1 MVKSL
6 WPVNAVSGEPGYN
19 GRALRQLGSLRYAGA
34 RAARPFGTRSG
45 VRPGTP
51 DGFVWATSVSWG
63 VTPHAGV
70 LDVHTPAAVGPYE
83 YALDAEE
90 TGPLDAADASHPRV
104 DLVYVQVAD
113 PSESDGTS
121 TPGLVV
127 GYVAGTPAAAPS
139 APTTPARAMVL
150 ATISVPRAGGGSP
163 TVQRQAPALTLAGA
177 PYQVRSDAER
187 DALLATLGSSVAAP
201 LWVEHVGGSRAGVVE
216 RHRGSGWEQSIV
228 GSGAWAPYTPTW
240 GNFIPGAS
248 EVVARWQLLGSTVAC
263 SGRVTLG
270 AGFAMNAS
278 PIQVGL
284 PRAVSGAHNSI
295 LMVMGVSMLNDAGAA
310 TFFGF
315 PSVATSRTF
324 YIRTSSSVVT
334 AGHPF
339 PWTLGDSFSWN
350 LTYESAP

>member
-19 GRALRQLGSLRYAGA
+19 GRALRQLGSVKYAGA

-63 VTPHAGV
+63 VAPHAGV

-90 TGPLDAADASHPRV
+90 TGPLDAADASYPRV

-127 GYVAGTPAAAPS
+127 GYTAGTPAAAPS

-163 TVQRQAPALTLAGA
+163 TVQRQAPTLTLAGA

-216 RHRGSGWEQSIV
+216 RHRGSGWEVVTAGTIWS
-228 GSGAWAPYTPTW
+228 PYTPTLSNITL
-240 GNFIPGAS
+240 GNGTLSGAFCQIGRTVHYRAS
-248 EVVARWQLLGSTVAC
+248 LVLGSSSSLTSLAIVGIPRQITTSAQLF
-263 SGRVTLG
+263 GHGIITD
-270 AGFAMNAS
+270 AS
-278 PIQVGL
+278 TSASQMIMARAWTGTTVGL
-284 PRAVSGAHNSI
+284 YLAK
-295 LMVMGVSMLNDAGAA
+295 DGAA
-310 TFFGF
+310 
-315 PSVATSRTF
+315 VAPGS
-324 YIRTSSSVVT
+324 
-334 AGHPF
+334 
-339 PWTLGDSFSWN
+339 PWTWAAGDTLLWSG
-350 LTYESAP
+350 TYDGHLA